1 MKIGIVI
8 PAHNEASY
16 LGSTLDSLL
25 NQSLKAHRIVV
36 VNDHS
41 TDQTAALLNDYAAKN
56 ASIMAAHLNS
66 NRTHMPGSK
75 VIRAVQSGLD
85 QFTTLPDIICK
96 FDADLIFPEHYL
108 ETIAQHFESNPRLGM
123 VGGLCYI
130 EQNGRW
136 ILESLTAKDHIRGA
150 LKAYRRSCFEQMG
163 GLKASIGWD
172 TVDELLAR
180 FHGWQVQTDPALKVK
195 HLKPTGARYDK
206 SARHKQGEAFRKLGY
221 NYGLCILAAAK
232 GAWKRKSWSFYFDT
246 LKGYRDYKG
255 PLLVTE
261 KQAAFIRNYR
271 WKGIG
276 RKLLGRK

>member
-8 PAHNEASY
+8 PAHNEASH
-16 LGSTLDSLL
+16 LGPTLDSLL
-25 NQSLKAHRIVV
+25 NQNLKADRIVV

-41 TDQTAALLNDYAAKN
+41 TDGTASLLNNYVQKHD
-56 ASIMAAHLNS
+56 SIVAVHLDS
-66 NRTHMPGSK
+66 DQAHMPGSK
-75 VIRAVQSGLD
+75 VIRAVQNGLE
-85 QFTTLPDIICK
+85 QYTPLPDIICK

-108 ETIAQHFESNPRLGM
+108 ETIAQHFDSTPRLGM
-123 VGGLCYI
+123 VGGFCYI
-130 EQNGRW
+130 EENGRW
-136 ILESLTAKDHIRGA
+136 VLESLTAKDHIRGA

-180 FHGWQVQTDPALKVK
+180 YHGWQVQTDPDLQVK

-221 NYGLCILAAAK
+221 SYGLCMLAAAK

-261 KQAAFIRNYR
+261 KEAEFIRSYR
-271 WKGIG
+271 WKGIR